1 MRKLSRLY
9 DIGKIRADPPYTQ
22 SRAPETPGAPC
33 SQELLILNLA
43 SGYENM
49 NDHLFYCGALS
60 RSLALWHAKSCNVN
74 VLQSLALN
82 KTIS

>member
-22 SRAPETPGAPC
+22 SRAPKHQGPLAPK
-33 SQELLILNLA
+33 ELLILNLA

-60 RSLALWHAKSCNVN
+60 RSLRKNQPNHV
-74 VLQSLALN
+74 
-82 KTIS
+82 T